1 MSGCGY
7 AGKCGDVHRQTADC
21 PFTALYGAGNV
32 PGDAWTA
39 FKVFADGACPGGYT
53 APCPTYDEY
62 YKAVTY
68 MDKGYI
74 HEGEEDWIKAD
85 SVLFNAFIFLQLFNE
100 VGRDNPCH
108 VWACHAGKKIWQ
120 CCLLKGF
127 WQPHIDQCNGRPGQ
141 YPKNDRRRPIAQY
154 HCTDRGGT
162 PSSNLAAITVR
173 HVD

>member
-21 PFTALYGAGNV
+21 PFTPLYGAGNV

-108 VWACHAGKKIWQ
+108 V
-120 CCLLKGF
+120 
-127 WQPHIDQCNGRPGQ
+127 
-141 YPKNDRRRPIAQY
+141 
-154 HCTDRGGT
+154 
-162 PSSNLAAITVR
+162 
-173 HVD
+173 

>member
-1 MSGCGY
+1 MHRLGKVAYLTSGTHTCVPVAGWCTNHVATGLGISTQNAGFYCKAMSGCGY

-21 PFTALYGAGNV
+21 PFTPLYGAGNV

-62 YKAVTY
+62 SKAVTL
-68 MDKGYI
+68 MEKGYF

-100 VGRDNPCH
+100 VGRDS
-108 VWACHAGKKIWQ
+108 Q
-120 CCLLKGF
+120 
-127 WQPHIDQCNGRPGQ
+127 
-141 YPKNDRRRPIAQY
+141 
-154 HCTDRGGT
+154 
-162 PSSNLAAITVR
+162 
-173 HVD
+173 